1 MQPIFSLELKTEQVV
16 IGQDWGDNTGEVN
29 IGDVNNIT
37 AFWVQKSSISDL
49 MVQLVKSMDVE
60 ALVQIQMLPL
70 IIGVILGIISLY
82 LLWVSNFFSK
92 RKI

>member
-49 MVQLVKSMDVE
+49 IVQLVKSMDVE